1 MENAATLSAL
11 VTQRSGP
18 EVQAFHELVPRPLG
32 LSRRE
37 PVVEALNPVLADLL
51 TLRDLY
57 KKHHWQV
64 SGPEFLE
71 LHRLFD
77 EHHDRL
83 SELIDEVGE
92 RIRILGGIGI
102 AMGADAAELTRIP
115 RPPRGRE
122 STCGQIRRLVQGHEV
137 LLKGVREAAMVADR
151 SGDLGTNDLLV
162 SGVLRTSEMQVWFL
176 VEHLGEGL
184 SGQSIRD

>member
-1 MENAATLSAL
+1 MESNQATTEPRAGAEIQGFDEI
-11 VTQRSGP
+11 T
-18 EVQAFHELVPRPLG
+18 PRPLG

-77 EHHDRL
+77 EHHDTL
-83 SELIDEVGE
+83 NNLIDLVGE

-102 AMGADAAELTRIP
+102 AMGADAAEMTRIP

-122 STCGQIRRLVQGHEV
+122 STRGQIRRLVQGHEV
-137 LLKGVREAAMVADR
+137 LLKGVREAAKVADR
-151 SGDLGTNDLLV
+151 CGDPGTNDLLV
-162 SGVLRTSEMQVWFL
+162 GGVLRTCEMQVWFL
-176 VEHLGEGL
+176 EEHLGEGL
-184 SGQSIRD
+184 LSQ

>member
-1 MENAATLSAL
+1 MGKTLQAAEPRA
-11 VTQRSGP
+11 GA
-18 EVQAFHELVPRPLG
+18 EAQAFDEITPRPLG
-32 LSRRE
+32 LNRRE
-37 PVVEALNPVLADLL
+37 PVIEALNLVLADLL

-83 SELIDEVGE
+83 NELIDEVGE

-176 VEHLGEGL
+176 VEHLGEGP
-184 SGQSIRD
+184 SGQSICD